1 MIASMSRPRILGGLV
16 ATLAILLLPLAVL
29 STWTAT
35 VVGDTDV
42 YVDTVAPLAEDPVVQ
57 DAAAD
62 RLVDLV
68 DERVPLGPAEATVK
82 QAAMVVVEGPQFPPV
97 WRSANRAAHRELLR
111 ILEADQAKGD
121 VTIQL
126 GDLVTPMARSLG
138 QGQLATQVSEL
149 NPTFTVASSEDLQQ
163 ARDGYTVLETLGAW
177 LPLVWGSLVALALL
191 VARHRRRTGV
201 WLGIGSAI
209 TLGLLLPFLVLVED
223 EVVDS
228 VPARDQELAR
238 AVWGV
243 VIEDLRNGVAVGIGV
258 SLLVAVAFLISGLVR
273 RPVRAA

>member
-1 MIASMSRPRILGGLV
+1 MIASMSRPPILGGLL
-16 ATLAILLLPLAVL
+16 ATLAILLLPLAAL

-35 VVGDTDV
+35 VVGDTDA

-62 RLVDLV
+62 RMVDLV
-68 DERVPLGPAEATVK
+68 NEQVPLGPAEATVK
-82 QAAMVVVEGPQFPPV
+82 QAALVVVEGPQFPPV
-97 WRSANRAAHRELLR
+97 WRSANRAAHQELLR
-111 ILEADQAKGD
+111 ILEDDQAKGD

-126 GDLVTPMARSLG
+126 GDLVAPMARSLG

-149 NPTFTVASSEDLQQ
+149 NPTFTVASSENLQQ
-163 ARDGYTVLETLGAW
+163 ARDGYTVLEMLGAW
-177 LPLVWGSLVALALL
+177 LPLVWVILVALALL

-209 TLGLLLPFLVLVED
+209 TLGLLLPFLALVED

-228 VPARDQELAR
+228 VPARDQGLAR
-238 AVWGV
+238 AVWDV
-243 VIEDLRNGVAVGIGV
+243 VTEDLRSGVAVGIGV
-258 SLLVAVAFLISGLVR
+258 SLLVALAFLLSGLVR
-273 RPVRAA
+273 RPARAA